1 MHSVITTIIG
11 TGSVAS
17 GRSNVLL
24 AVGFVFLSGGAYLA
38 VIGRRLL
45 DELR

>member
-1 MHSVITTIIG
+1 MHSVINTIIG

-17 GRSNVLL
+17 GRSNLLLVL
-24 AVGFVFLSGGAYLA
+24 GFVLLSGGAYVA